1 VPNHQK
7 VIILKKITR
16 LHAGAA
22 LLSALSLALVAG
34 CSDGGSSDGTSGK
47 DAAGDSKP
55 AAKPLTEAELKA
67 LHLTKDEVE
76 KGFTVKKA
84 PAAPGDRKDVKSTDP
99 KCLAI
104 AQTVSGFA
112 PGSPAAESLSNVAED
127 KEAPESMEGMDP
139 EEWKKAFDDSMD
151 MDMVVVS
158 LASYEGQGAQE
169 GVAAAASSAKD
180 CAGGFEMTFDGPQKV
195 TEVAEE
201 KASGK
206 GDESVAYA
214 VTVAAEEGKATVHVE
229 VVRKGNVVATFYG
242 SNLARLVDN
251 KPYDIPSHVIDAQ
264 AAKLP

>member
-1 VPNHQK
+1 
-7 VIILKKITR
+7 LKKITR

-34 CSDGGSSDGTSGK
+34 CSDGGSAGSSGK
-47 DAAGDSKP
+47 NAAGGDAKP

-67 LHLTKDEVE
+67 LHLTGEEVE
-76 KGFTVKKA
+76 KGFKVQKA
-84 PAAPGDRKDVKSTDP
+84 PAAPGDREDVRSTDP

-151 MDMVVVS
+151 VDLVIVS
-158 LASYEGQGAQE
+158 LASYEGDGAQK
-169 GVAAAASSAKD
+169 GVAAASRSAKD
-180 CAGGFEMTFDGPQKV
+180 CADGFEMDFDGSQKV
-195 TEVAEE
+195 SNVAAEN
-201 KASGK
+201 ASGK

-214 VTVAAEEGKATVHVE
+214 VTVEAEEGEATVHVE
-229 VVRKGNVVATFYG
+229 VVRKGSVVATFYG